1 MLVLLPPSEAKTS
14 PAAGPELDLGALLA
28 PSLNPTRE
36 LLSRTLAR
44 MCEGNAGRAAV
55 RLGLG
60 PTQLDEVQRNA
71 GLLTAPTA
79 RADEVYTGVLYEAW
93 DPAGSTARSREHAAR
108 TVAIASALF
117 GVVGAADPIP
127 AYRLSA
133 GVTLPRLGSLASRWR
148 VPLGRALTDLV
159 GDGVLV
165 DLRSGPYLNLHRPAG
180 RLAERT
186 ATVRVLSETAGVR
199 KVVSHFNKATK
210 GRIVRALCDE
220 QIDATSVAELVR
232 ALRDLGWTV
241 ETEGNRLDVIVP
253 G

>member
-14 PAAGPELDLGALLA
+14 PAAGPALHLDSLVA

-36 LLSRTLAR
+36 LLLRTLVR
-44 MCEGNAGRAAV
+44 MCEGNASRAAV

-93 DPAGSTARSREHAAR
+93 DPAGSTRASRDHAGRS
-108 TVAIASALF
+108 VAIASALF

-133 GVTLPRLGSLASRWR
+133 GVTLPRLGALAPRWR
-148 VPLGRALTDLV
+148 APLGRALTELA

-165 DLRSGPYLNLHRPAG
+165 DLRSGPYANLHRPSG
-180 RLAERT
+180 PLAQRT
-186 ATVRVLSETAGVR
+186 ATVRVLSETNGVR

-210 GRIVRALCDE
+210 GRIVRAICDE
-220 QIDATSVAELVR
+220 KIDAASVAELVT

-241 ETEGNRLDVIVP
+241 ETDGNRIDVIVKA
-253 G
+253 